1 VQLLEAYVHKTLS
14 RISIHHHDPYTPSIP
29 RHHLPN
35 KTTYTLLKMTFA
47 LRLRTIARP
56 AFQQTRL
63 ITQSSRLSANEYGQ
77 GKSNAVG
84 GVNNSKVP
92 EGVQKAAPK
101 GVEEALPDSVRFI
114 FPNSRSCSRS
124 VEVHGFL

>member
-1 VQLLEAYVHKTLS
+1 
-14 RISIHHHDPYTPSIP
+14 
-29 RHHLPN
+29 
-35 KTTYTLLKMTFA
+35 MTFA

-77 GKSNAVG
+77 GKSHAVG
-84 GVNNSKVP
+84 GVNNSNVP

-101 GVEEALPDSVRFI
+101 GVEEALPDSVRC
-114 FPNSRSCSRS
+114 FPPIP
-124 VEVHGFL
+124 

>member
-1 VQLLEAYVHKTLS
+1 
-14 RISIHHHDPYTPSIP
+14 
-29 RHHLPN
+29 
-35 KTTYTLLKMTFA
+35 MTFA

-114 FPNSRSCSRS
+114 SPKLLKLFSS
-124 VEVHGFL
+124 VYAHDVCEHVS